1 MENSVFTCFNSL
13 NEHEHI
19 CHLYYDDSECYEI
32 ATNFLLHGLESN
44 NKCVYMSDRP
54 APLGLL
60 SRLSGHGISKFKS
73 SNKKAFEEIL
83 INNPIKESK
92 KAQSFINKVRSKI
105 EVFLNEDQGPIR
117 VLMVH
122 SDNFYYF
129 TNTERLWIRAYLDK
143 ICLENPIILMNQF
156 NVDRISSKDLI
167 SVLKTHPT
175 LVEKNI
181 VYQSPLYLDPEAI
194 IKDLEKETETFK
206 ALSGK
211 EKKVLELIINGLSNS
226 GIAKELTISVKTVET
241 HRANIMKK
249 LEIHNLVD
257 LVKFSM
263 RNGIA

>member
-1 MENSVFTCFNSL
+1 MENSVFTYFNSL

-32 ATNFLLHGLESN
+32 ATDFLLHGAKSN

-54 APLGLL
+54 VPSDLL

-73 SNKKAFEEIL
+73 GNRKVLEEAL
-83 INNPIKESK
+83 INNPGKEPK
-92 KAQSFINKVRSKI
+92 KAESFINKVNSKI
-105 EVFLNEDQGPIR
+105 ESVLRTTLKPIR
-117 VLMVH
+117 ILMVH
-122 SDNFYYF
+122 SNNFYYF
-129 TNTERLWIRAYLDK
+129 TNSERLWIKASLDK

-156 NVDRISSKDLI
+156 HVDRISSKD
-167 SVLKTHPT
+167 VLSIFKTHPT

-181 VYQSPLYLDPEAI
+181 VYKSPLYLNPQTI

-211 EKKVLELIINGLSNS
+211 EKKVLELIIDGLSNS

-241 HRANIMKK
+241 HRVNIMKK

-263 RNGIA
+263 RNGLA